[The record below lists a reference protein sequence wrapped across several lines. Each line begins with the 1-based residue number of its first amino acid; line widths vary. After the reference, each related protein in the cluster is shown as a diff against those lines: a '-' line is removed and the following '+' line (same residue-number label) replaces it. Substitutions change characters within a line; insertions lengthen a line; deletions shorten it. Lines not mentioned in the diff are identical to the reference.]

1 MLNEFHWWQGVVEDR
16 NDPKQLGRV
25 RVRCL
30 GYHTENKVDLPTQ
43 DLPWAH
49 PVQPITSAAMNG
61 IGTTPLGLVE
71 GTWVFGFFRDGENA
85 QLPVILGSIG
95 GESVPLNDDDSG
107 FRDPTG
113 KYPLKEGPNVFSDT
127 NTLASG
133 DSGLPII
140 NRQQNLDEMAQH
152 FGSMFTFASI
162 SEPAPRYEAE
172 YPFNHVRFTESGH
185 VQEFDDTPG
194 AERIHTQHRSGS
206 FEEFGPD
213 GERVLKVVNRN
224 YTAILGDDDVH
235 VKGNANIQVDGDTSL
250 ILNGKVR
257 LTVTDDLSVMVNG
270 NFDLNTLG
278 KIDITGPAGTS
289 IRGFPIKLNSD

>member
-1 MLNEFHWWQGVVEDR
+1 MKTTSKQNLNDF
-16 NDPKQLGRV
+16 NQLRY
-25 RVRCL
+25 
-30 GYHTENKVDLPTQ
+30 GYPDENG
-43 DLPWAH
+43 H
-49 PVQPITSAAMNG
+49 YG
-61 IGTTPLGLVE
+61 
-71 GTWVFGFFRDGENA
+71 VFGGTFVAETLI
-85 QLPVILGSIG
+85 Q
-95 GESVPLNDDDSG
+95 PLTDLKNTYYNLKNDNSG

-162 SEPAPRYEAE
+162 SEPAPRYDAE

-194 AERIHTQHRSGS
+194 AERIHTQHRSGT

-224 YTAILGDDDVH
+224 YTAILG
-235 VKGNANIQVDGDTSL
+235 AEMQ
-250 ILNGKVR
+250 
-257 LTVTDDLSVMVNG
+257 
-270 NFDLNTLG
+270 
-278 KIDITGPAGTS
+278 
-289 IRGFPIKLNSD
+289 

>member
-1 MLNEFHWWQGVVEDR
+1 MFPSHDR
-16 NDPKQLGRV
+16 
-25 RVRCL
+25 
-30 GYHTENKVDLPTQ
+30 
-43 DLPWAH
+43 
-49 PVQPITSAAMNG
+49 
-61 IGTTPLGLVE
+61 
-71 GTWVFGFFRDGENA
+71 
-85 QLPVILGSIG
+85 
-95 GESVPLNDDDSG
+95 
-107 FRDPTG
+107 
-113 KYPLKEGPNVFSDT
+113 
-127 NTLASG
+127 
-133 DSGLPII
+133 
-140 NRQQNLDEMAQH
+140 
-152 FGSMFTFASI
+152 
-162 SEPAPRYEAE
+162 
-172 YPFNHVRFTESGH
+172 
-185 VQEFDDTPG
+185 EFDDTPG

-289 IRGFPIKLNSD
+289 IRGAPIKLNSD